1 MTEEKKLIKELDL
14 KILKNLKDF
23 FIIRNAI
30 SLSVN
35 DHHTDILVRMN
46 IPENSFLR
54 NLVEKKLSQIIPL
67 ELDKANFVWGESNGP
82 NTIPI
87 YDLILKKADIN
98 FTPVIE
104 KSINLFEPYTP
115 MKPAKM
121 AFYDLNKI
129 TEVLI

>member
-1 MTEEKKLIKELDL
+1 MIEKELTKELDL

-23 FIIRNAI
+23 FIIRNAV

-35 DHHTDILVRMN
+35 DHHTNILVRMN
-46 IPENSFLR
+46 VPENSFLR

-67 ELDKANFVWGESNGP
+67 ELDKANFIWGESDA
-82 NTIPI
+82 NTSIPI

-98 FTPVIE
+98 LTPVIE
-104 KSINLFEPYTP
+104 KSIILFEPYIP
-115 MKPAKM
+115 MKPAKI